1 VNLTTLARVRRLLT
15 AGGTTLPSGGD
26 ADTLLT
32 ELIADVS
39 EAVDDTLDGRCL
51 RGARTEYYSLDR
63 EQRLVWL
70 RGWPVDTG
78 SSFAL
83 YVDRLR
89 AFGTETLVPAADY
102 YLDAEDG
109 SVRFDFFNPSSGP
122 GVVKVVYT
130 GGMAVDAAGIISA
143 YPDLARIVDAQV
155 VACWRARTNPA
166 GTKAPRGG
174 RGGSSAPEE
183 EPGLILLPPW
193 ERLRPF
199 ARYRMGGGIG
209 A

>member
-1 VNLTTLARVRRLLT
+1 MNLTTLARVRRMLT
-15 AGGTTLPSGGD
+15 AGGASLPSGGD

-39 EAVDDTLDGRCL
+39 AAVEDALDGRCQ
-51 RGARTEYYSLDR
+51 RAARTEYYDLAR

-70 RGWPVDTG
+70 KGWPVDTG
-78 SSFAL
+78 ASFAL
-83 YVDRLR
+83 YNDRLR
-89 AFGTETLVPAADY
+89 GFGVETLAPAANY

-109 SVRFDFFNPSSGP
+109 SVRFDFYLTSPGP

-130 GGMAVDAAGIISA
+130 GGMAATADAFVTA

-174 RGGSSAPEE
+174 RGGSNPPEE

-193 ERLRPF
+193 ERLRPY
-199 ARYRMGGGIG
+199 ARYRVGGGIG
-209 A
+209 G